1 MERVAVSGG
10 ETLVLVHTCG
20 KSPRLKEIVDK
31 SCSLASRTT
40 TCYYGSGLT
49 KYVV

>member
-1 MERVAVSGG
+1 MERVAVSGD
-10 ETLVLVHTCG
+10 ETLVLVHACG

-31 SCSLASRTT
+31 SCSLAFRTT